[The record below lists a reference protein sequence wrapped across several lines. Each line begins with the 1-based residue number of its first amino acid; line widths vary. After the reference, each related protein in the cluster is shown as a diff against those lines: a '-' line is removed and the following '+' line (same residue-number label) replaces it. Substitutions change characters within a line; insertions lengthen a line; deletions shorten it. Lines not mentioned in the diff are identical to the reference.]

1 MVAALVALCRSQ
13 HQASTSSQLAGCV
26 ATEQQLTQAVNQS
39 NGGSFQQ
46 IVVNCLAY
54 QDAQRTLEL
63 AVVSGYADSS
73 STRYT
78 VECRSGLLVIEES
91 LTLNATNEK
100 VACHECLPDSS
111 VQLCDASNSEL
122 DTSPLNT
129 YTHMITCFYYY
140 YMNDVLNYSCTTL
153 YNCLLLFP
161 SFPPSFTPPPLSL
174 PPSPSFHPTLFYSSS
189 LPFLPSHAPSFTLP
203 LSHPLYLPLS
213 RFLAPSYSVCQ

>member
-39 NGGSFQQ
+39 NGGSLQQ
-46 IVVNCLAY
+46 IEVNCLAY

-91 LTLNATNEK
+91 LTLNGTNEK
-100 VACHECLPDSS
+100 VACHECVPDSS

-122 DTSPLNT
+122 DTLLLLL
-129 YTHMITCFYYY
+129 YYCY
-140 YMNDVLNYSCTTL
+140 YMNDVLMYVPLSCIIA
-153 YNCLLLFP
+153 CLLLF
-161 SFPPSFTPPPLSL
+161 TPLSFL
-174 PPSPSFHPTLFYSSS
+174 PTLFYSSFLLTLFYS
-189 LPFLPSHAPSFTLP
+189 SFLPPTLPLLPSHP
-203 LSHPLYLPLS
+203 LLLFLFPSHPLLFLLS
-213 RFLAPSYSVCQ
+213 PSHYMFPSYSVCQ